1 MQSKTPTFRQ
11 ISWLL
16 VIPQMLVMAG
26 IIAVLYAVFKPTAW
40 ERPVALGAAIYLLYS
55 YGSRWLLCRSQ
66 RQGMELARQKRYKEA
81 IARFEQSYQF
91 FSKYAWID
99 RFRSVVLMTPSAIGY
114 REMALI
120 NIAYCYVQLKN
131 ISQAKAYYQKTLTE
145 FPNSERAKVS
155 LQAIKNT
162 ENAEKR

>member
-1 MQSKTPTFRQ
+1 MRASTPTFRQ
-11 ISWLL
+11 ISWPL

-26 IIAVLYAVFKPTAW
+26 IIAVLYAIFKPASW

-55 YGSRWLLCRSQ
+55 YGSRTLLTRSQ
-66 RQGMELARQKRYKEA
+66 RQGMELARQKRYKDA
-81 IARFEQSYQF
+81 IAKFEDSYRF
-91 FSKYAWID
+91 FSQYAWID
-99 RFRSVVLMTPSAIGY
+99 RFRSFVLMTPSAISY

-131 ISQAKAYYQKTLTE
+131 LNKAKAYYQQTLTQ

-155 LQAIKNT
+155 LQSIEA
-162 ENAEKR
+162 AEKR